1 MPIVYNPFGIYEYRT
16 ARTVVSRVHISNCF
30 RQVTFLSLV

>member
-16 ARTVVSRVHISNCF
+16 ARTVVSRVHINIPSCV
-30 RQVTFLSLV
+30 QL